1 MEESEVMR
9 VMDLSAREA
18 QIKERKRFLD
28 KVLPA
33 IEDLVEK
40 RGTLRSLY
48 GNHGKDHAILN
59 FEGFS
64 FRLMRDFK
72 DHKNN
77 FEFVRLGIQV
87 WHHPW
92 GETYVEL
99 PPKEHLR
106 LDVRTE
112 TIGFGAENCSVKFFE
127 KTGKDQ
133 WIKTLEYLVDHVP
146 EITAK
151 IDASAAKRTEQKLAA
166 VAWREN
172 IERNSRRLGFED

>member
-1 MEESEVMR
+1 
-9 VMDLSAREA
+9 MDFSAREA

-33 IEDLVEK
+33 IEDLVRR
-40 RGTLRSLY
+40 RGKLRPLC
-48 GNHGKDHAILN
+48 NDHGKDHEVLN

-72 DHKNN
+72 DHENK
-77 FEFVRLGIQV
+77 FEFVRLGIQI

-92 GETYVEL
+92 DGEYAEL
-99 PPKEHLR
+99 PPKEQLR

-112 TIGFGAENCSVKFFE
+112 TIGFGAETCSARFFE

-133 WIKTLEYLVDHVP
+133 WIKTLEYTVDHIP

-151 IDASAAKRTEQKLAA
+151 MDARVVQCREQELAISARRK
-166 VAWREN
+166 N
-172 IERNSRRLGFED
+172 IENDSRRLGFED